1 MQLQNVAIMTND
13 KQFISLSPRKAASG
27 NRVSFVFLLH
37 LRVQAKVGRRSLVKR
52 AVLPE
57 QAETRAQ
64 NVLSGLAKLIL
75 RNKPRNQTTNAK
87 KKKKMECGSEW
98 VDMNADSEEEMEW
111 NEDEDLLA
119 RNEAADLFDS
129 ATTSSSSSVAA
140 PPPPPPA
147 AAAQQSVFSKV

>member
-1 MQLQNVAIMTND
+1 LA
-13 KQFISLSPRKAASG
+13 
-27 NRVSFVFLLH
+27 
-37 LRVQAKVGRRSLVKR
+37 KR

-129 ATTSSSSSVAA
+129 ATTSSSSVAA